1 MASTSRD
8 DRTIDEKGRVTIPK
22 AAREAL
28 GLEPGADVRIGVE
41 DDRLVVRPRVSR
53 EEFIE
58 TMEGC
63 ITEETLRT
71 DAEDVDPMDPL
82 GLGDPLEDDE

>member
-1 MASTSRD
+1 MPRTIED
-8 DRTIDEKGRVTIPK
+8 ERTIDEKGRVTIPK

-41 DDRLVVRPRVSR
+41 DDWIVVRPRVSR

-58 TMEGC
+58 AMEGC
-63 ITEETLRT
+63 LTEETAGAVSLAR
-71 DAEDVDPMDPL
+71 
-82 GLGDPLEDDE
+82 